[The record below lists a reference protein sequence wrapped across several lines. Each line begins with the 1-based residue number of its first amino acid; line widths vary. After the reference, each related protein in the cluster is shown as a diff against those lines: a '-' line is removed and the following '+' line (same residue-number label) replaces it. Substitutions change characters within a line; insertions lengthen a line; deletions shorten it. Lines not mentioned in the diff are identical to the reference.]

1 MKHSTYLL
9 RAVAA
14 MVAVSTVFGAQ
25 ASTGL
30 NATVYSDW
38 ERGGVAR
45 GSTGD
50 ITFAGL
56 TPVGSFLDP
65 AIDHWDDTNF
75 YLWNPLGQS
84 DYYSV
89 RWTGYLTGGS
99 TGLYDFRVTADDGV
113 QVIIG
118 GATVIDSPELQ
129 WFGVSTGSMAL
140 DGSPVSIE
148 VRYYEDRYWDGIR
161 LEWKKPDSSWEVIP
175 TAALAPVPEPETYA
189 LLLAGLGVLG
199 WVGRQRK
206 VN

>member
-1 MKHSTYLL
+1 VKHSTYLL

-25 ASTGL
+25 ANTGL

-75 YLWNPLGQS
+75 YLVHDRGP
-84 DYYSV
+84 
-89 RWTGYLTGGS
+89 
-99 TGLYDFRVTADDGV
+99 DGV
-113 QVIIG
+113 CDQ
-118 GATVIDSPELQ
+118 
-129 WFGVSTGSMAL
+129 
-140 DGSPVSIE
+140 
-148 VRYYEDRYWDGIR
+148 
-161 LEWKKPDSSWEVIP
+161 
-175 TAALAPVPEPETYA
+175 
-189 LLLAGLGVLG
+189 LLCLGLTFMSRPAHPG
-199 WVGRQRK
+199 
-206 VN
+206 